1 MTILA
6 DAMPTGRYNQ
16 IEGVEG
22 AVKEPGMSSRFTT
35 DEKIL

>member
-16 IEGVEG
+16 IEGVKS
-22 AVKEPGMSSRFTT
+22 AVKEPGMSSRFTA